1 MTILNKD
8 KFTSLELSILSF
20 MIFSNSL
27 SIIIINL
34 FKNSST
40 LNIVLSI
47 GIYFF
52 IGL

>member
-1 MTILNKD
+1 MIILNKD

-34 FKNSST
+34 FKEEDFDFLKNKHIDTS
-40 LNIVLSI
+40 LYYL
-47 GIYFF
+47 
-52 IGL
+52 